1 MSTKWC
7 CCQICQIC
15 PTCQLKRP
23 MFWSRY
29 ILQTSNKYTTTRY
42 YSANIF
48 RTKNRLLN
56 ILNDGQII
64 TMVWTLPT
72 ITNTQ
77 LSNVKIFNN
86 GKPIDLVV
94 DATIDTKKQD
104 QDAFSFTPVAF
115 FRNMATELLF
125 LLKVM
130 FGIKSNPEKS
140 VYDLLIAKNRLIF
153 IGFAIVLITTSIWI
167 VLSIFFFKK

>member
-1 MSTKWC
+1 
-7 CCQICQIC
+7 
-15 PTCQLKRP
+15 
-23 MFWSRY
+23 
-29 ILQTSNKYTTTRY
+29 
-42 YSANIF
+42 
-48 RTKNRLLN
+48 
-56 ILNDGQII
+56 
-64 TMVWTLPT
+64 MVWTLPT